1 MLLCCRV
8 SSELIGRA
16 GMWCQNIMATNYL
29 SFYSPQALLAVGA
42 FAAAAVAAR
51 SISAAGFHIPCP
63 LTHPASPG
71 GWPLPSQ
78 TEFDQYFAPRFT
90 VTSTASIR
98 HCLFPWLDALKEQ
111 VAAVSGARSWRACV
125 CKGLG
130 GRGGGGGMQ
139 PQLMSRPVDLLS
151 TVVLSVWP
159 YTFYRPC
166 ADGCRPANFSQ
177 GRDCID
183 GAASRGGLPGAPTA
197 WRCGGAARWA
207 AVWGA
212 VVGI

>member
-130 GRGGGGGMQ
+130 GRGGGGHATTAHVQ
-139 PQLMSRPVDLLS
+139 
-151 TVVLSVWP
+151 T
-159 YTFYRPC
+159 
-166 ADGCRPANFSQ
+166 CRPFV
-177 GRDCID
+177 D
-183 GAASRGGLPGAPTA
+183 
-197 WRCGGAARWA
+197 GGAVCLALHILSPLRRWVPTSEFLTRA
-207 AVWGA
+207 
-212 VVGI
+212 

>member
-1 MLLCCRV
+1 LDSRDPPRPPCSQMLLCCRV

-130 GRGGGGGMQ
+130 GRGGGGHATTAHVQ
-139 PQLMSRPVDLLS
+139 
-151 TVVLSVWP
+151 T
-159 YTFYRPC
+159 
-166 ADGCRPANFSQ
+166 CRPFV
-177 GRDCID
+177 D
-183 GAASRGGLPGAPTA
+183 
-197 WRCGGAARWA
+197 GGAVCLALHILSPLRRWVPTSEFLTRA
-207 AVWGA
+207 
-212 VVGI
+212 